1 MYLGVAGACAE
12 QKANSGSSPLALSL
26 TDPSPVV
33 ITTPPGVPAPIL
45 SNAGDIS
52 STATASGGTTPY
64 SYSWTLLEIDDLDG
78 VISINTQGTTNN
90 ATYNDAIVE
99 TTFTQPAPPAPPNPP
114 STPANYRVSCT
125 VTDGNSDQVTI
136 TKDFTVSAA

>member
-26 TDPSPVV
+26 TDPSSVV
-33 ITTPPGVPAPIL
+33 INAPPGVPAPIL